1 MGMARVDVSI
11 NGRSYP
17 VQCEDGQVEHVRR
30 LAIAVDEKVR
40 SIARA
45 VPASLTDAH
54 LLVLASLTIADQ
66 LAEMTSAQ
74 VGAALGLPP
83 GAEPGV
89 LSERIDALTVRI
101 ENLAV
106 GLERS

>member
-1 MGMARVDVSI
+1 MARVDVSI

-17 VQCEDGQVEHVRR
+17 VQCDDSQVEHVRR

-66 LAEMTSAQ
+66 LSEMTAAQ

-83 GAEPGV
+83 GTEPSV
-89 LSERIDALTVRI
+89 LADRIEALTHRL
-101 ENLAV
+101 EGLAV
-106 GLERS
+106 GLERA